1 LFVAK
6 VSFLLLGLALLAAP
20 AHADDARQEIP
31 SAFFIAKSENKNQV
45 HFAVAV
51 DSKCAPLGDA
61 PVRPYWLMLEKG
73 PAVTEPLLA
82 REQGPYGLASQQVLT
97 RTADGGSVRVTLKA
111 VPARPVTIETMRE
124 SDGTCSYHTHMTI
137 ASKAGRLQYV
147 YVKLAFVS
155 IDYLLLVGKDDEGG
169 ELKERIDP

>member
-1 LFVAK
+1 MKNPAWLL
-6 VSFLLLGLALLAAP
+6 FLLTALAAP
-20 AHADDARQEIP
+20 APAADPGREIP

-51 DSKCAPLGDA
+51 DGKCSPLGDA

-97 RTADGGSVRVTLKA
+97 RTAEGGSVRVTLKA
-111 VPARPVTIETMRE
+111 VPARPVTIETTRDA
-124 SDGTCSYHTHMTI
+124 DGTCSFHTHMTI
-137 ASKAGRLQYV
+137 GSKVGRLQYV